1 MSGTVPLLDSDDAPE
16 SLEAVAESSAPS
28 QDGPV
33 VAPPEVGGGR
43 AAEGPPG

>member
-16 SLEAVAESSAPS
+16 DLGSVEESSAPS

-33 VAPPEVGGGR
+33 VAPPE
-43 AAEGPPG
+43 AESAPPA